1 LNNIVIIGEKNR
13 KFRWIGG
20 LPRILS
26 FLSYI
31 IIMSSVGLIAVF
43 SVHVSTLF
51 PFGIT
56 YFIVSCAVIIYNY
69 LDSDTIMLH
78 GKLMGHDI

>member
-1 LNNIVIIGEKNR
+1 
-13 KFRWIGG
+13 
-20 LPRILS
+20 
-26 FLSYI
+26 
-31 IIMSSVGLIAVF
+31 MSSVGLIAVF